1 MKIIKVFVHI
11 KDEDGNPMVL
21 GPGDELPTWAE
32 SQVTNP
38 ACFDEPE
45 PDAKLTQEPAKP
57 PVKAVRGRAKVVKPA
72 DVA

>member
-32 SQVTNP
+32 AQVTNP
-38 ACFDEPE
+38 ACFDDPEPE
-45 PDAKLTQEPAKP
+45 PEPAKP
-57 PVKAVRGRAKVVKPA
+57 PVKAVRTRAKVTKPVSDEA
-72 DVA
+72 